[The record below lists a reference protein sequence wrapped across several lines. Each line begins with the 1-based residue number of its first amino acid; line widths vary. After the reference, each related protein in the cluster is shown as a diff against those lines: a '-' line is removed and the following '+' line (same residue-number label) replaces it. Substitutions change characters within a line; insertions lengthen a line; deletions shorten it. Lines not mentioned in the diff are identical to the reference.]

1 MAAAAAADAAE
12 AQALAFLAG
21 FEEMDRTLLLCGF
34 TRPVQRFRLID
45 QEGLD
50 TLESFG
56 DIPDETF
63 DRTARTWESK
73 DNRNRISFGI
83 GRLQKL
89 KAVAFWVRKCQRE
102 GMPINVQRMGKEK
115 LLAEKEERQDAK
127 LYYPPPF
134 DYKKYI
140 QWERSLE
147 NYLDSRRGRS
157 KIPLSY
163 VIRPDDVNPE
173 EAETEYERVLWSA
186 PHEGIAFE
194 EDNREAYRIYKD
206 LMNGTDGWAW
216 FNQAQ
221 VGNGREAHQVIVDHY
236 RGTPEVARRAAEAEA
251 ALEKL
256 HYINENAVS
265 FEEYVSRMTEQFELL
280 EDNDQGLSETQKV
293 KQFLKGILST
303 HPDVRGIIS
312 QIRSQFSTNFY
323 EASKHFAG
331 QLSLIPGYM
340 VKGGTGGG
348 RGDHAKRRISALDA
362 ERQHD
367 ERMARNRA
375 AYQYYCLGAGRS
387 RGCGGNRGQHN
398 RQYKSGVDVT
408 DPHRTFSP
416 EEYARLRQGGH
427 ITWLAN
433 VRWNNGGRPR
443 HNRGGRGR
451 RGGRGHGREQQGRQV
466 SFLEHAP
473 SEGQTTMQQSTE
485 MQHQR
490 GGNAGA
496 RFGGRRYGNGPNR

>member
-1 MAAAAAADAAE
+1 MAAAAE
-12 AQALAFLAG
+12 AQALAFLAD
-21 FEEMDRTLLLCGF
+21 FPEMDRTLTLCGF
-34 TRPVQRFRLID
+34 TSPVQRFRLID

-56 DIPDETF
+56 DIPDGTF

-83 GRLQKL
+83 GRVQKL

-102 GMPINVQRMGKEK
+102 GTLIAVADLNPDLIQRMGKEK

-147 NYLDSRRGRS
+147 NYLDSRRGRL

-163 VIRPDDVNPE
+163 VIRPDDVNPD
-173 EAETEYERVLWSA
+173 EAETEYERVIWSA

-194 EDNREAYRIYKD
+194 EDNREVYRIYKD

-221 VGNGREAHQVIVDHY
+221 VGNGRQAHQLIVEHY

-256 HYINENAVS
+256 HYINENAVL

-312 QIRSQFSTNFY
+312 QVRSQFSTNFY

-348 RGDHAKRRISALDA
+348 RGDHAKRRISVLDA
-362 ERQHD
+362 EREHD
-367 ERMARNRA
+367 EHMAR
-375 AYQYYCLGAGRS
+375 
-387 RGCGGNRGQHN
+387 
-398 RQYKSGVDVT
+398 
-408 DPHRTFSP
+408 
-416 EEYARLRQGGH
+416 
-427 ITWLAN
+427 
-433 VRWNNGGRPR
+433 
-443 HNRGGRGR
+443 
-451 RGGRGHGREQQGRQV
+451 
-466 SFLEHAP
+466 
-473 SEGQTTMQQSTE
+473 
-485 MQHQR
+485 
-490 GGNAGA
+490 
-496 RFGGRRYGNGPNR
+496 

>member
-1 MAAAAAADAAE
+1 M
-12 AQALAFLAG
+12 
-21 FEEMDRTLLLCGF
+21 
-34 TRPVQRFRLID
+34 
-45 QEGLD
+45 
-50 TLESFG
+50 S
-56 DIPDETF
+56 
-63 DRTARTWESK
+63 
-73 DNRNRISFGI
+73 
-83 GRLQKL
+83 
-89 KAVAFWVRKCQRE
+89 
-102 GMPINVQRMGKEK
+102 KEK
-115 LLAEKEERQDAK
+115 SLAEKEERQDAK
-127 LYYPPPF
+127 LYYPPAF

-173 EAETEYERVLWSA
+173 EAETEYERVIWSA

-194 EDNREAYRIYKD
+194 EDNREVYRIYKD

-221 VGNGREAHQVIVDHY
+221 VGNGRQAHQLIVEHY

-256 HYINENAVS
+256 HYINENAKP
-265 FEEYVSRMTEQFELL
+265 FEAYVSQMTEQFELL

-293 KQFLKGILST
+293 KYFLKGVIST

-312 QIRSQFSTNFY
+312 QVRAMHSTNFY

-331 QLSLIPGYM
+331 QLSQIPGYM
-340 VKGGTGGG
+340 VKGSGTGGYT
-348 RGDHAKRRISALDA
+348 RGDNAKRRISAVEA
-362 ERQHD
+362 AYEQ
-367 ERMARNRA
+367 EARMGRNRA
-375 AYQYYCLGAGRS
+375 GYHYHGMGGGRA
-387 RGCGGNRGQHN
+387 RGRGGGNRGQHN
-398 RQYKSGVDVT
+398 RQYRSGVDVT

-416 EEYARLRQGGH
+416 EEYTRLRQGGH

-433 VRWNNGGRPR
+433 VRWNNGGRP
-443 HNRGGRGR
+443 HDNRGGRDG
-451 RGGRGHGREQQGRQV
+451 RGGRGHGRAQLGRQV
-466 SFLEHAP
+466 SFLEHVP
-473 SEGQTTMQQSTE
+473 SEGSTTTTQQNNE
-485 MQHQR
+485 VQHQR